1 MRAALALLLLV
12 AVPSVADALCAMPM
26 QGSAKVETASTTLA
40 ADGGVLVRSTTNFDF
55 SKGEEPGAANAI
67 NKGWR
72 FSDGKTAHTPTL
84 VTLAPGLVL
93 YVPPKGVT
101 GELTLLDGKVERAK
115 VTIGTDTPALLAAPD
130 AKSARMVK
138 VPVRWGHLLQVHA
151 TTKAA
156 PPAGAIAVIVFVT
169 KNRKQVARS
178 WKLVDS
184 TKTDFI
190 VGGTEGRCD
199 PGTPGEVLSKAGDK
213 IQLAWVD
220 AHGRLSPLSK
230 PVTIQ
235 KAK

>member
-1 MRAALALLLLV
+1 MRAALALWLLV
-12 AVPSVADALCAMPM
+12 AVPSVADALCAMPQ
-26 QGSAKVETASTTLA
+26 QGSAHLDTSATSLA
-40 ADGGVLVRSTTNFDF
+40 ADGGVLVRSTTDFDF
-55 SKGEEPGAANAI
+55 SHGAVPGAANAI
-67 NKGWR
+67 NKTWR
-72 FSDGKTAHTPTL
+72 FSDGAKQYEPTL

-93 YVPPKGVT
+93 YLPPNGVT
-101 GELTLLDGKVERAK
+101 GTLTLVDGKTERAK
-115 VTIGTDTPALLAAPD
+115 VTIGSDKPALLAAPE

-151 TTKAA
+151 VTKSV
-156 PPAGAIAVIVFVT
+156 PPDAVAVIVYGLDKKKKV
-169 KNRKQVARS
+169 VARS
-178 WKLVDS
+178 WKRLDP

-220 AHGRLSPLSK
+220 AHGRVSPLSK

-235 KAK
+235 KVK